1 MKSEYEE
8 GKGGAGTNNNSMF
21 GKLHQ
26 QKFHQL
32 QQVVARECH
41 HHHQNPPQHT
51 SEEDESRSSGGGG
64 GGGGSGSGS
73 GSGSAINT
81 IMNHNSSEP
90 ITTTTTTT
98 GDGATIEVVRRPRGR
113 PPGSKNKA
121 KPPVII
127 TRDTIDS
134 TAMRPYVLEVPGG
147 LDVVDSLVHFT
158 RRRNIGLCVLSG
170 SGTVAN
176 VTLRQPSA
184 TPGATVTFHGRFDI
198 LSISAT
204 LLPPS
209 FSSIPSS
216 ANSFTISLAGPSG
229 QIVGGSVAG
238 SLLAAGTLYIVAAA
252 FTDPS
257 YHRLPAEDELQSSD
271 SGNVGH
277 SPSGSGGGG
286 GGEGSH
292 SHPAPPAESC
302 GVSIYGCNLSSDVIW
317 APTARQQ
324 QPPPPH
330 F

>member
-8 GKGGAGTNNNSMF
+8 GKGGGGGGGNNSMF
-21 GKLHQ
+21 AKLHHQ
-26 QKFHQL
+26 QHHKFHQL
-32 QQVVARECH
+32 QQVITQECH
-41 HHHQNPPQHT
+41 HPPQHT

-64 GGGGSGSGS
+64 GD
-73 GSGSAINT
+73 SATMAIIN
-81 IMNHNSSEP
+81 NPSEA
-90 ITTTTTTT
+90 TTTK

-147 LDVVDSLVHFT
+147 IDVLDALAHFI

-209 FSSIPSS
+209 SSSIPSS

-229 QIVGGSVAG
+229 QIVGGSVVG
-238 SLLAAGTLYIVAAA
+238 SLLAAGTVYIVAAA

-257 YHRLPAEDELQSSD
+257 YYRLPSEDELQSSI

-277 SPSGSGGGG
+277 SPSGSGGC

-292 SHPAPPAESC
+292 DHPGPPPGPAESC
-302 GVSIYGCNLSSDVIW
+302 GISIYGSHLSSDVIW

-324 QPPPPH
+324 QQPPPH